1 MDASIKKIGDHPD
14 VSLFATNEEL
24 YEKLTKE
31 ELMLIKL
38 VKIEEFADDLYRS
51 TQSNYHA
58 ELFPADQ
65 SWFKIK
71 ELLRECR
78 KINKNKINT

>member
-1 MDASIKKIGDHPD
+1 MIKSINDKVSMFASN
-14 VSLFATNEEL
+14 AEL
-24 YEKLTKE
+24 EEKLTKQ

-38 VKIEEFADDLYRS
+38 VKIEEFADDLYRAHDS
-51 TQSNYHA
+51 ETNRK
-58 ELFPADQ
+58 LFPPDK

-78 KINKNKINT
+78 KLNK

>member
-1 MDASIKKIGDHPD
+1 MDASIKPLSDK
-14 VSLFATNEEL
+14 VSMFATNEEL
-24 YEKLTKE
+24 YEKLTKQ

-38 VKIEEFADDLYRS
+38 VKLEEFVDDLYRS
-51 TQSNYHA
+51 HDSEANA
-58 ELFPADQ
+58 KLFPPEQ

-78 KINKNKINT
+78 KINKSKINS

>member
-1 MDASIKKIGDHPD
+1 MDATIKPINDK
-14 VSLFATNEEL
+14 VSMFATNEEL
-24 YEKLTKE
+24 YEKLTPQ

-38 VKIEEFADDLYRS
+38 VKVEEFVDDLYRS
-51 TQSNYHA
+51 QDSEANKK
-58 ELFPADQ
+58 LFPPDK

-78 KINKNKINT
+78 KINKNQKSS

>member
-1 MDASIKKIGDHPD
+1 MDTSIKPLSDK
-14 VSLFATNEEL
+14 VSMFATNEEL
-24 YEKLTKE
+24 YEKLTNK

-51 TQSNYHA
+51 HDSEANKK
-58 ELFPADQ
+58 LFPPEK

-78 KINKNKINT
+78 KLNKNQINP

>member
-1 MDASIKKIGDHPD
+1 MFASDAE
-14 VSLFATNEEL
+14 LEEQ
-24 YEKLTKE
+24 LTKQ

-51 TQSNYHA
+51 HDSETNRK
-58 ELFPADQ
+58 LFPPDK

-78 KINKNKINT
+78 NLNR